1 MHLGKNEKAELQTE
15 LRYLTEYDLC
25 PFRNFI
31 FLLTWK
37 DKIELTGQLTCQR
50 GRQLTK
56 CTFKIDYQR
65 VRVRFAIKNCGIAP
79 MIF

>member
-1 MHLGKNEKAELQTE
+1 MHLAKNEKAELQTE

-37 DKIELTGQLTCQR
+37 DKIELTG
-50 GRQLTK
+50 
-56 CTFKIDYQR
+56 
-65 VRVRFAIKNCGIAP
+65 
-79 MIF
+79 